1 MNNPLVTVI
10 IPTFNCEEYICEAID
25 SVLAQR
31 YSEIEILVIDD
42 GSIDNTKE
50 VINSYIEK
58 KQIKYIFQENKGLA
72 GARNTGLRQARGKY
86 LQFLD
91 SDDIIDDN
99 KIAKQVKFLEENEEI
114 FAVYSDTNY
123 FRNTK
128 DKIIENYRKFEEISG
143 DILNKMIAGNF
154 IPVNAVLLRKIDNRF
169 DEDLTVLEDW
179 DFWLRLCLEGKMFSY
194 MKEKLNWV
202 RLHNSNMSSDKQKM
216 LEGEIIVLNK
226 LQDPLSENA
235 EFYFSLF
242 RRYRKLKKYD
252 KALAKLKT
260 ASKINK
266 SYRLKYWKKM
276 LQFKLI
282 KTL

>member
-1 MNNPLVTVI
+1 M
-10 IPTFNCEEYICEAID
+10 
-25 SVLAQR
+25 
-31 YSEIEILVIDD
+31 
-42 GSIDNTKE
+42 
-50 VINSYIEK
+50 
-58 KQIKYIFQENKGLA
+58 
-72 GARNTGLRQARGKY
+72 
-86 LQFLD
+86 
-91 SDDIIDDN
+91 
-99 KIAKQVKFLEENEEI
+99 KFLEENEEI

-226 LQDPLSENA
+226 LHDPLSENA